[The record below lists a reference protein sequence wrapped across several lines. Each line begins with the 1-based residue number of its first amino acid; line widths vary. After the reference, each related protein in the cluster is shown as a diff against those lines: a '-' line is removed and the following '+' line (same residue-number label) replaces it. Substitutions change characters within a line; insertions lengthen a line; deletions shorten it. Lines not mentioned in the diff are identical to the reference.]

1 MRVPPTQSSCYT
13 EPAGNVLAST
23 NEFDGWGRKFS
34 PGRRGQHLVSPLVL
48 IRDFLGVGLK

>member
-1 MRVPPTQSSCYT
+1 MRVTPTQSSCYT